1 MCVKLMKVVHFK
13 IMARRVNMCYLAREN
28 MELVLNEGLDLEDF
42 QTVVLKRT
50 LLILARSLCQ

>member
-1 MCVKLMKVVHFK
+1 
-13 IMARRVNMCYLAREN
+13 MCYLAREN

-42 QTVVLKRT
+42 RTVVLKRT